1 MENLPDVGRVIPY
14 TEMILDCPGYPR
26 QCPQLIGIP
35 MSQRAFEK

>member
-1 MENLPDVGRVIPY
+1 MKNPPDMGWMIPY
-14 TEMILDCPGYPR
+14 TEMILDYPGYPR